1 MIYTVLGFPY
11 FSHLLSNMKIG
22 TKLSIGFFFI
32 IFLLL
37 VVAGAGYLGLSQLGN
52 ALVGLKRASDVSV
65 IAAEVETA
73 AITAEGDVLKYVLF
87 GKEDDFESLKMH
99 RKLILDKVAEI
110 EQKTQRDEMKQGAAK
125 ILPFAQSFEKLSQS
139 VHDNV
144 DKRNKAD
151 AERRQTGYRLSEI
164 IDNLKDYLRDKMK
177 VLEGDE
183 RIKAM
188 EHLIRV
194 ESVAE
199 AREKAGR
206 LVRDVQITL
215 DKEERNQVE
224 ANRAKAIDALLTNLQ
239 DILDDP
245 FNPFDEQEN
254 KWVDT
259 LRTTAITW
267 GKQGALFKSLT
278 DDLLKSEEECYATI
292 AEILKITKE
301 MNESSTKWNDKMVGD
316 AGALQTKFV
325 GIILTVAVFAVIIA
339 VAVAFALS
347 RNITSGIKEA
357 IGFIQML
364 ATEGDLSHDVPP
376 FRLKQKDE
384 IGQLANAVSAMLND
398 YREVERLA
406 TELAT
411 GNWTATI
418 RTKGDND
425 TMNLRLVEMIDKI
438 NVALKNTAEAVNQ
451 VAEGSIQ
458 VASASESLSQ
468 GATESAAS
476 IEEITASMGEIGG
489 QTNTNAQ
496 SATEANRLAKSAND
510 AAQTGQEMMRK
521 MIASMESITRNA
533 SEIQRVVKVIDDIS
547 FQTNL
552 LALNAAVEAARA
564 GQHGKGFAVV
574 AEEVR
579 NLAARSAKAAAET
592 TQMIEGNSKQISE
605 GAEIATQT
613 ADMLNNIVEH
623 VTQVTEIVGRIA
635 TASSEQAQGV
645 GQVSQGLH
653 QIDSVTQQ
661 NTANAE
667 ETASVSAEM
676 SSQAKTLQELIGQFR
691 LR

>member
-1 MIYTVLGFPY
+1 
-11 FSHLLSNMKIG
+11 MKIG
-22 TKLSIGFFFI
+22 TKLSIGFLFM

-37 VVAGAGYLGLSQLGN
+37 VVAGASYLGLSQLGS
-52 ALVGLKRASDVSV
+52 ALVGLKRASDVSA

-73 AITAEGDVLKYVLF
+73 TITAEGDVLKYVLF
-87 GKEDDFESLKMH
+87 SREDDFESLKKH

-110 EQKTQRDEMKQGAAK
+110 EQKTQREEMKRGAQD
-125 ILPFAQSFEKLSQS
+125 ILPFAQKFETLSQT
-139 VHDNV
+139 VHNNV
-144 DKRNKAD
+144 DERRAAD
-151 AERRQTGYRLSEI
+151 ANRRETGNELSGV
-164 IDNLKDYLRDKMK
+164 IDNLKDYLREKVK

-194 ESVAE
+194 EAVAE
-199 AREKAGR
+199 EREKVGR
-206 LVRDVQITL
+206 LIRDIQMTL
-215 DKEERNQVE
+215 DTEERNKVD
-224 ANRAKAIDALLTNLQ
+224 ARRDKAMDVLLTNLQ
-239 DILDDP
+239 DILDNP

-254 KWVDT
+254 KWIDS

-267 GKQGALFKSLT
+267 GEQGALFKSLT
-278 DDLLKSEEECYATI
+278 DVLLKSEEECYATV
-292 AEILKITKE
+292 AEILKVTQQ
-301 MNESSTKWNDKMVGD
+301 MNQSSTKWNDKMVGD

-357 IGFIQML
+357 VGFLQML

-376 FRLKQKDE
+376 FRLGQKDE
-384 IGQLANAVSAMLND
+384 IGQLANAVSAMLHD

-411 GNWTATI
+411 GNWTATL
-418 RTKGDND
+418 RTKGDKD
-425 TMNLRLVEMIDKI
+425 TMNLQLVEMIDKI

-458 VASASESLSQ
+458 VAAASESLSQ

-489 QTNTNAQ
+489 QTNSNAQ

-605 GAEIATQT
+605 GAEIASQT
-613 ADMLNNIVEH
+613 ADMLNGIVTQ

-635 TASSEQAQGV
+635 TASGEQAQGV

-676 SSQAKTLQELIGQFR
+676 SSQAKRLQELIGQFR